1 MTVQAAL
8 YRRTLETL
16 EIYWELVRII
26 VPVTI
31 VTQILQDLGV
41 IRAISPFFGPLM
53 TLVGLPPELALAW
66 LTGLLVGIWGAV
78 VTVFTLAPV
87 STLSTADMTVLSTLL
102 LFAHAIPI
110 EQRIIQ
116 KVGPSFVVTAAL
128 RIGGG
133 LILAVLLHQI
143 FAATGW
149 LSEPLKPA
157 WIPMSEGADWS
168 SFFPGMLK
176 TLATMLVI
184 LLALSWLIEL
194 LKMSG
199 VLGWLNKG
207 FAPLFRLAGIQSQ
220 AVPFTAVGLFLGIS
234 YGAGLL
240 IREARTTSVE
250 PRQIFLACVFMGFAH
265 SLIEDTL
272 VVIALG
278 ADFTS
283 VFFVSP
289 DLCRARNRVDRP
301 GNQFSF
307 RHSVFQSILPQ
318 GGRSACSVG
327 IWFWRLTMERL
338 RPTYVAVPGT
348 RHPTRPWRTRSRTPL
363 PIVSLPIVRYR
374 GWL

>member
-1 MTVQAAL
+1 MAVQAAL
-8 YRRTLETL
+8 YRKTLETL

-31 VTQILQDLGV
+31 VTQILQDIGV
-41 IRAISPFFGPLM
+41 IRAISPFFAPLM

-87 STLSTADMTVLSTLL
+87 SALSTADMTVLSTLL

-116 KVGPSFVVTAAL
+116 KVGPGFVITAAL

-133 LILAVLLHQI
+133 LILAMLLHQV

-157 WIPMSEGADWS
+157 WIPMSEGTDWS
-168 SFFPGMLK
+168 SFLLSMLK
-176 TLATMLVI
+176 TLATMLAI

-199 VLGWLNKG
+199 ILGWLNKG
-207 FAPLFRLAGIQSQ
+207 LAPLFRLAGIQPQ
-220 AVPFTAVGLFLGIS
+220 AVPFTAVGLLLGIS

-272 VVIALG
+272 VVVALG

-283 VFFVSP
+283 VFFVR
-289 DLCRARNRVDRP
+289 LIFAVLATALIARAISSASD
-301 GNQFSF
+301 
-307 RHSVFQSILPQ
+307 ILFFKAFFHKEERRLAPSESGF
-318 GGRSACSVG
+318 GG
-327 IWFWRLTMERL
+327 
-338 RPTYVAVPGT
+338 
-348 RHPTRPWRTRSRTPL
+348 
-363 PIVSLPIVRYR
+363 
-374 GWL
+374 

>member
-1 MTVQAAL
+1 MAVQAAL
-8 YRRTLETL
+8 YRKTLETL

-31 VTQILQDLGV
+31 VTQILQDIGV
-41 IRAISPFFGPLM
+41 IRAISPFFAPLM

-116 KVGPSFVVTAAL
+116 KVGPGFVVTAAL

-133 LILAVLLHQI
+133 LILAMLLHQI

-157 WIPMSEGADWS
+157 WIPMSEGTDWS
-168 SFFPGMLK
+168 SFLLSMLK

-199 VLGWLNKG
+199 ILGWLNKG
-207 FAPLFRLAGIQSQ
+207 LAPLFRLAGIQSQ
-220 AVPFTAVGLFLGIS
+220 AVPFTAVGLLLGIS

-272 VVIALG
+272 VVVALG
-278 ADFTS
+278 ADFTG
-283 VFFVSP
+283 VFFGRLIFAV
-289 DLCRARNRVDRP
+289 LATALIARAISSASDILFFKAFFHKDERRLA
-301 GNQFSF
+301 
-307 RHSVFQSILPQ
+307 QSESGF
-318 GGRSACSVG
+318 GG
-327 IWFWRLTMERL
+327 
-338 RPTYVAVPGT
+338 
-348 RHPTRPWRTRSRTPL
+348 
-363 PIVSLPIVRYR
+363 
-374 GWL
+374 

>member
-1 MTVQAAL
+1 MAVQTAL
-8 YRRTLETL
+8 YRKTLETL

-31 VTQILQDLGV
+31 ATQILQDLGV
-41 IRAISPFFGPLM
+41 IRAISPFFAPLM

-133 LILAVLLHQI
+133 LILAMLLHQI

-157 WIPMSEGADWS
+157 WIPMVEGTDWS

-199 VLGWLNKG
+199 ILGWLNNG
-207 FAPLFRLAGIQSQ
+207 LSPLFRLAGIQSQ

-240 IREARTTSVE
+240 IREARTTSVD

-283 VFFVSP
+283 VFFVR
-289 DLCRARNRVDRP
+289 LIFAVLATALIARA
-301 GNQFSF
+301 
-307 RHSVFQSILPQ
+307 I
-318 GGRSACSVG
+318 RSASD
-327 IWFWRLTMERL
+327 ILFFKAFFRKEESRLAQSES
-338 RPTYVAVPGT
+338 GF
-348 RHPTRPWRTRSRTPL
+348 
-363 PIVSLPIVRYR
+363 
-374 GWL
+374 GG

>member
-1 MTVQAAL
+1 MAVQAAL
-8 YRRTLETL
+8 CRRTLETL

-31 VTQILQDLGV
+31 VTQILQDIGV
-41 IRAISPFFGPLM
+41 IRAISPFFAPLM

-116 KVGPSFVVTAAL
+116 KVGPGFVVTAAL

-133 LILAVLLHQI
+133 LILAMLLHQI

-157 WIPMSEGADWS
+157 WIPMSEGTDWS
-168 SFFPGMLK
+168 SFLLSMLK

-199 VLGWLNKG
+199 ILGWLNKG
-207 FAPLFRLAGIQSQ
+207 LAPLFRLAGIQSQ

-272 VVIALG
+272 VVVALG
-278 ADFTS
+278 ADFTG
-283 VFFVSP
+283 VFFGRLIFAV
-289 DLCRARNRVDRP
+289 LATALIARAISSASDILFFKAFFHKDERRLA
-301 GNQFSF
+301 
-307 RHSVFQSILPQ
+307 QSESGF
-318 GGRSACSVG
+318 GG
-327 IWFWRLTMERL
+327 
-338 RPTYVAVPGT
+338 
-348 RHPTRPWRTRSRTPL
+348 
-363 PIVSLPIVRYR
+363 
-374 GWL
+374 

>member
-1 MTVQAAL
+1 MAVQAAF
-8 YRRTLETL
+8 YRKTLETL

-31 VTQILQDLGV
+31 ATQILQDLGV
-41 IRAISPFFGPLM
+41 IRAISPLFAPLM

-133 LILAVLLHQI
+133 LILAMLLHQI

-157 WIPMSEGADWS
+157 WIPMGEGTDWS
-168 SFFPGMLK
+168 SFFLGMLK

-184 LLALSWLIEL
+184 LLALSWLIQL

-199 VLGWLNKG
+199 LLGWLNKG
-207 FAPLFRLAGIQSQ
+207 LAPLFRLAGIQPQ

-283 VFFVSP
+283 VFFVR
-289 DLCRARNRVDRP
+289 LIFAVLATALIARAISSASDIL
-301 GNQFSF
+301 FFKAFF
-307 RHSVFQSILPQ
+307 RKEEHRLAQSESGF
-318 GGRSACSVG
+318 GG
-327 IWFWRLTMERL
+327 
-338 RPTYVAVPGT
+338 
-348 RHPTRPWRTRSRTPL
+348 
-363 PIVSLPIVRYR
+363 
-374 GWL
+374 

>member
-1 MTVQAAL
+1 MAVQAAL
-8 YRRTLETL
+8 CRRTLETL

-31 VTQILQDLGV
+31 VTQILQDIGV
-41 IRAISPFFGPLM
+41 IRAISPFFAPLM

-116 KVGPSFVVTAAL
+116 KVGPGFVVTAAL

-133 LILAVLLHQI
+133 LILAMLLHQI

-157 WIPMSEGADWS
+157 WIPMSEGTDWS
-168 SFFPGMLK
+168 SFLLSMLK

-199 VLGWLNKG
+199 ILGWLNKG
-207 FAPLFRLAGIQSQ
+207 LAPLFRLAGIQSQ
-220 AVPFTAVGLFLGIS
+220 AVPFTAVGLLLGIS

-272 VVIALG
+272 VVVALG
-278 ADFTS
+278 ADFTG
-283 VFFVSP
+283 VFFGRLIFAV
-289 DLCRARNRVDRP
+289 LATALIARAISSASDILFFKAFFHKDERRLA
-301 GNQFSF
+301 
-307 RHSVFQSILPQ
+307 QSESGF
-318 GGRSACSVG
+318 GG
-327 IWFWRLTMERL
+327 
-338 RPTYVAVPGT
+338 
-348 RHPTRPWRTRSRTPL
+348 
-363 PIVSLPIVRYR
+363 
-374 GWL
+374 

>member
-1 MTVQAAL
+1 MAVYAL
-8 YRRTLETL
+8 YRKTLGTL
-16 EIYWELVRII
+16 EIYWELVRVI

-41 IRAISPFFGPLM
+41 IRAISPFFAPLM

-87 STLSTADMTVLSTLL
+87 STLSTADMTVFSTLL

-133 LILAVLLHQI
+133 LILAMLLHQI
-143 FAATGW
+143 FVTTGW

-157 WIPMSEGADWS
+157 WVPMSEGTDWS
-168 SFFPGMLK
+168 SFFLSMLK
-176 TLATMLVI
+176 TLAAMLVI

-199 VLGWLNKG
+199 ILGWLNKG
-207 FAPLFRLAGIQSQ
+207 LAPLFRLAGIQSQ
-220 AVPFTAVGLFLGIS
+220 AVPFTAVGLLLGIS

-240 IREARTTSVE
+240 IREARTGSVE

-272 VVIALG
+272 VVVALG
-278 ADFTS
+278 ADFTC
-283 VFFVSP
+283 VFVVRLIFAVLATALIARAVSSAS
-289 DLCRARNRVDRP
+289 DITFFKAFFHKEEHRLA
-301 GNQFSF
+301 
-307 RHSVFQSILPQ
+307 QSESGF
-318 GGRSACSVG
+318 GG
-327 IWFWRLTMERL
+327 
-338 RPTYVAVPGT
+338 
-348 RHPTRPWRTRSRTPL
+348 
-363 PIVSLPIVRYR
+363 
-374 GWL
+374 

>member
-1 MTVQAAL
+1 MAVQAAL
-8 YRRTLETL
+8 CRRTLETL

-41 IRAISPFFGPLM
+41 IRTISPFFAPLM

-116 KVGPSFVVTAAL
+116 KVGPGFVATAAL

-133 LILAVLLHQI
+133 LILAMLLHRI

-157 WIPMSEGADWS
+157 WIPMSEGTDWS
-168 SFFPGMLK
+168 SFLLSMLK

-199 VLGWLNKG
+199 ILGWLNKG
-207 FAPLFRLAGIQSQ
+207 LAPLFRLAGIQPQ
-220 AVPFTAVGLFLGIS
+220 AVPFTAVGLLLGIS

-272 VVIALG
+272 VVVALG

-283 VFFVSP
+283 VFFVR
-289 DLCRARNRVDRP
+289 LIFAVLATALIARAISSASDILFFKAFFHKEERRLAQSEP
-301 GNQFSF
+301 GF
-307 RHSVFQSILPQ
+307 
-318 GGRSACSVG
+318 GG
-327 IWFWRLTMERL
+327 
-338 RPTYVAVPGT
+338 
-348 RHPTRPWRTRSRTPL
+348 
-363 PIVSLPIVRYR
+363 
-374 GWL
+374 

>member
-1 MTVQAAL
+1 MAVQAAF
-8 YRRTLETL
+8 YRKTLETL

-41 IRAISPFFGPLM
+41 IRAISPLFAPLM

-128 RIGGG
+128 RISGG
-133 LILAVLLHQI
+133 LILAMLLHQI

-157 WIPMSEGADWS
+157 WIPMGEGTDWS
-168 SFFPGMLK
+168 SFSQGMLK

-207 FAPLFRLAGIQSQ
+207 LAPLFRLAGIQSQ

-283 VFFVSP
+283 VFFVR
-289 DLCRARNRVDRP
+289 LIFAVLATALIARAISSASDIL
-301 GNQFSF
+301 FFKAFF
-307 RHSVFQSILPQ
+307 RKEERRLAQSESGF
-318 GGRSACSVG
+318 GG
-327 IWFWRLTMERL
+327 
-338 RPTYVAVPGT
+338 
-348 RHPTRPWRTRSRTPL
+348 
-363 PIVSLPIVRYR
+363 
-374 GWL
+374 

>member
-1 MTVQAAL
+1 MAVQAAL
-8 YRRTLETL
+8 YRKTLETL

-41 IRAISPFFGPLM
+41 IRAISPFFAPLM

-116 KVGPSFVVTAAL
+116 KVGPRFVVTAAL

-133 LILAVLLHQI
+133 LILAMLLHQI

-157 WIPMSEGADWS
+157 WIPMSEGTDWS
-168 SFFPGMLK
+168 SFLLSMLK

-199 VLGWLNKG
+199 ILGWLNKG
-207 FAPLFRLAGIQSQ
+207 LAPLFRLAGIQPQ

-265 SLIEDTL
+265 SHIEDTL
-272 VVIALG
+272 VVVALG
-278 ADFTS
+278 ADFTG
-283 VFFVSP
+283 VFFGRLIFAV
-289 DLCRARNRVDRP
+289 LATALIARAISSASDILFFKAFFHKEERRLA
-301 GNQFSF
+301 
-307 RHSVFQSILPQ
+307 QSESGF
-318 GGRSACSVG
+318 GG
-327 IWFWRLTMERL
+327 
-338 RPTYVAVPGT
+338 
-348 RHPTRPWRTRSRTPL
+348 
-363 PIVSLPIVRYR
+363 
-374 GWL
+374 